1 MRLTPSRRT
10 IAVLAV
16 AVTLSGCDD
25 SLAPSRVV
33 ILPITRLDAP
43 ASVDPAGTL
52 VGQVTVES
60 GGCRRFDRLQTTRA
74 SGRVTIRAIG
84 RDASGPDVLCT
95 GDIQYTVVEYRADG
109 PFTDPFLVVGIQPDG
124 EEMRRLVRVL
134 TP

>member
-1 MRLTPSRRT
+1 MRLTRGRG
-10 IAVLAV
+10 AV
-16 AVTLSGCDD
+16 AALAYAVSLSSCD
-25 SLAPSRVV
+25 SLAPTRVV
-33 ILPITRLDAP
+33 VLPITELVAP

-52 VGQVTVES
+52 VGEVTVQS
-60 GGCRRFDRLQTTRA
+60 GGCRSFERLQTTRT

-124 EEMRRLVRVL
+124 EEMRRPVRVL